1 MQRRSMLL
9 SLLAVVPLAVLA
21 CTPSNLKTLT
31 VDDVAARIALHDGKT
46 FVFDD
51 NNHDRYL
58 KGHVPGAKW
67 LSTPEPTAADLPT
80 DKTATLVFYCASEL

>member
-1 MQRRSMLL
+1 MLRRSLL
-9 SLLAVVPLAVLA
+9 SLLVAVPALWA

-31 VDDVAARIALHDGKT
+31 VDDVAARVALHDGKT

-51 NNHDRYL
+51 NPHDRYV

-67 LSTPEPTAADLPT
+67 LSTPEPTAADLPS
-80 DKTATLVFYCASEL
+80 DKTATLVFYCSSEL

>member
-1 MQRRSMLL
+1 MLRIK
-9 SLLAVVPLAVLA
+9 VRQDGHHREQV
-21 CTPSNLKTLT
+21 T
-31 VDDVAARIALHDGKT
+31 DEVAARVALHDGKT

-51 NNHDRYL
+51 NNHDRYV
-58 KGHVPGAKW
+58 KGHLPGAKW